1 VQVREG
7 EVDAAGATSHPNF
20 SFKYPQS
27 WEKRPFATKIFAS
40 EGGGVASQ
48 ERFAGGRSRVRCP
61 RFCGSYT
68 VNRTSVLCI
77 VHPSC
82 PPRIHQVSASSQS
95 GDADQAS
102 FLERN
107 QFLIY
112 RLFSL
117 AGLVPVGA
125 FLVVHL
131 LTNASVL
138 AGPDVFQSRVDM
150 IHSLGPLLP
159 VVEWAFIFLPMMFH
173 AGVGMAIIAGGLPN
187 VGSYPYAGNI
197 RYTLQRV
204 TGMIAFAFILWHIW
218 QLHAM
223 GKPLGG
229 GAFDPHH
236 AASTASAALR
246 PMLVAVLYAIGV
258 LSAVYH
264 LANGLWSLGVTWG
277 IWTSPAAMRRASW
290 FSVAVGVALGA
301 AGLGGLAGMRMV
313 DVDEARAV
321 ETRMSEARALLEGKV
336 EPAEAG
342 AGAETAPAH

>member
-1 VQVREG
+1 
-7 EVDAAGATSHPNF
+7 
-20 SFKYPQS
+20 
-27 WEKRPFATKIFAS
+27 
-40 EGGGVASQ
+40 
-48 ERFAGGRSRVRCP
+48 
-61 RFCGSYT
+61 
-68 VNRTSVLCI
+68 
-77 VHPSC
+77 
-82 PPRIHQVSASSQS
+82 VSSSSQS
-95 GDADQAS
+95 ADAGGTS
-102 FLERN
+102 FLERH

-138 AGPDVFQSRVDM
+138 AGPEVFQSRVDL

-159 VVEWAFIFLPMMFH
+159 VVEWLFIFLPMIFH
-173 AGVGMAIIAGGLPN
+173 AAVGTAIIAGGLPN
-187 VGSYPYAGNI
+187 VGSYPYSGNI

-204 TGMIAFAFILWHIW
+204 TGMIAFVFILGHIW

-229 GAFDPHH
+229 GAFDPHY
-236 AASTASAALR
+236 AASSAALALR
-246 PMLVAVLYAIGV
+246 PMVVAVLYAIGV

-290 FSVAVGVALGA
+290 LSIAVGVALGA
-301 AGLGGLAGMRMV
+301 AGLGSLAGMRMV
-313 DVDEARAV
+313 DVDEAKLI
-321 ETRMSEARALLEGKV
+321 EGRMLEARELLDGKAV
-336 EPAEAG
+336 PQAAVVPTDGSQGE
-342 AGAETAPAH
+342 